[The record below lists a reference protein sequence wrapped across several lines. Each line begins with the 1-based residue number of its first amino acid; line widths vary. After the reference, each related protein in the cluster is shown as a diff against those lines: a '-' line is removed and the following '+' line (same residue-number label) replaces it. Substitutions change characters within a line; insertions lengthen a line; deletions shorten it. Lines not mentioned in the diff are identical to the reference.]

1 MIAVSHI
8 RERSPDPSLFLLHC
22 RLPCMHIP
30 ARAARTIVALALLSL
45 PQRSQ
50 SAHTPRVHF
59 RHACASRTLQRSNHG
74 GGRGVPASGGGRD
87 PVSEVA
93 SAEPESPPAS
103 ADTQT
108 ERRGTDTGVLN
119 KVPLVRRNAQPVH
132 AANVAAT
139 HASACGL
146 SRTGRTPSGRACR
159 RDARECVETS
169 VATDS
174 DAEHGTGGVG
184 SCKVPQAVCAA
195 AGRADKSTGRTSGR
209 LGLRLSV
216 PGASASV

>member
-1 MIAVSHI
+1 
-8 RERSPDPSLFLLHC
+8 
-22 RLPCMHIP
+22 MHLP
-30 ARAARTIVALALLSL
+30 ARAAHIVSLALLSL

-74 GGRGVPASGGGRD
+74 GGVPASGGGMN
-87 PVSEVA
+87 PVSNVA
-93 SAEPESPPAS
+93 STEPESPPAS

-139 HASACGL
+139 RACSGL
-146 SRTGRTPSGRACR
+146 TRSLRTPSSGRACR

-184 SCKVPQAVCAA
+184 SCKEPQAVCAA

-209 LGLRLSV
+209 LCLRLSV
-216 PGASASV
+216 SGAFASI